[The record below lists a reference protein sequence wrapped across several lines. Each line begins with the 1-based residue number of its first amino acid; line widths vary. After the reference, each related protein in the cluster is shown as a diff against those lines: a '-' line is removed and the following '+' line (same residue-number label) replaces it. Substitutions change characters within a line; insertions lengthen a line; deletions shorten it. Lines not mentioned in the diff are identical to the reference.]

1 MAEGA
6 DQPHVPGTDGT
17 PGCNLPSSSRT
28 RLNNEDA
35 SLELSNVLNILG
47 YGPELRHRR
56 RECYRENDRR
66 YNERWGTDFCHDRII
81 VGSKAEGLSR
91 CFESDW
97 DILHVFNFAECLEAG
112 CDVNSIPE
120 NIPVFRMD
128 TDICYPGHSILLL
141 ERGLPLFL
149 LSALQ
154 NYGQGKLILSSDAL
168 LNIPSIT
175 SRILPGPIYND
186 RAGPS
191 LPLPFGN
198 TTIDTVLALRCH
210 CPSILQ
216 RWAARSR
223 HWPPTNVVEKVV
235 SMGAFLTPVG
245 FKESKNK
252 NIEWRIC
259 FNTGETELMINL
271 NDTQMKL
278 YVLLKMIAKDVLK
291 PRHKEV
297 TSYMMKNIVLWLA
310 ENNHQYK
317 FHERSLFFW
326 LHESL
331 LKLRTALSAKQLP
344 YFMIPERNLMAAT
357 GLTDA
362 QQRIWI
368 TTLTDM
374 MDECPKLIRRLPK
387 IRQAI
392 ISHPD
397 PLRWYNGR
405 RIELEI
411 ILLEVIKNA
420 TDISDI
426 SFGDMFYYVLQNGV
440 MWRAVEIIAEVSEK
454 VRSGGSSETANLF
467 EGLQIMYRFLM

>member
-1 MAEGA
+1 
-6 DQPHVPGTDGT
+6 
-17 PGCNLPSSSRT
+17 
-28 RLNNEDA
+28 
-35 SLELSNVLNILG
+35 
-47 YGPELRHRR
+47 
-56 RECYRENDRR
+56 
-66 YNERWGTDFCHDRII
+66 
-81 VGSKAEGLSR
+81 
-91 CFESDW
+91 
-97 DILHVFNFAECLEAG
+97 
-112 CDVNSIPE
+112 
-120 NIPVFRMD
+120 MD